1 MDASPEIAHPE
12 TDAMVPVGED
22 NASSG
27 IVVQAHRPDPVR
39 STPLMVAVGH
49 AIRAV
54 REETRALR
62 ADPTQD
68 LKAFEYGKSQALLD
82 LMRARALVPPASYSE
97 ELKAELADF
106 KSVLEENVGLLELHM
121 NAVSEVVQLMSRT
134 MIDFD
139 SDGTYQAPFPERA
152 R

>member
-1 MDASPEIAHPE
+1 MDASPDIEGPQTQDEIQEAG
-12 TDAMVPVGED
+12 DA
-22 NASSG
+22 ATG

-39 STPLMVAVGH
+39 SGPLSVAVRR

-54 REETRALR
+54 RDETRALR
-62 ADPTQD
+62 ANPTAD

-82 LMRARALVPPASYSE
+82 LSRARALVPPASFSDD
-97 ELKAELADF
+97 LRAELADF
-106 KSVLEENVGLLELHM
+106 KSALAENVGLLELHM
-121 NAVSEVVQLMSRT
+121 NAVTEVVQLMSRT

>member
-1 MDASPEIAHPE
+1 MDSSPETAQIDATGPE
-12 TDAMVPVGED
+12 PAATGV
-22 NASSG
+22 
-27 IVVQAHRPDPVR
+27 VVQAHRPDPAR
-39 STPLMVAVGH
+39 STPLTLAVKR
-49 AIRAV
+49 AIEAV
-54 REETRALR
+54 RDETRALR
-62 ADPTQD
+62 ADPTTD
-68 LKAFEYGKSQALLD
+68 LKTYEYGKSQALLD
-82 LMRARALVPPASYSE
+82 LMRARALVPPAAYSD

-106 KSVLEENVGLLELHM
+106 KQVLEENIGLLELHM

>member
-1 MDASPEIAHPE
+1 MDASPEIAPPDK
-12 TDAMVPVGED
+12 DALVPVGED
-22 NASSG
+22 STSSS

-39 STPLMVAVGH
+39 SSPLLVAVGH
-49 AIRAV
+49 AIKAV
-54 REETRALR
+54 RAETRALR

-68 LKAFEYGKSQALLD
+68 LKVFEYGKSQALLD

-97 ELKAELADF
+97 ELRTELAEF